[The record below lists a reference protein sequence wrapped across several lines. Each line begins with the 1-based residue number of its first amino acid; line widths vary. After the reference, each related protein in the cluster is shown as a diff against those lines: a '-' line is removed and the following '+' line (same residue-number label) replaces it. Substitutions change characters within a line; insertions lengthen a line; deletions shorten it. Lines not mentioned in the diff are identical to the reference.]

1 MAMQQQ
7 DTYFPR
13 RRGLL
18 LVMSSPSG
26 AGKTSLS
33 RHLLTLEPDLK
44 LSVSATTRLP
54 RPGEE
59 EGKDYF
65 FKTTEEF
72 DSLISS
78 GALLEHAYVFGHY
91 YGTPRQSVED
101 HLNAGHDVL
110 FDIDWQGAQQLHE
123 KMREDMVSVFI
134 LPPSMRDLERR
145 LQTRAQDSE
154 DTIAYRMS
162 RAREEMRHFPEYD
175 FVIINDDFDRACLS
189 LRAILEAERNRRNR
203 FVGLND
209 FVRKLSET

>member
-1 MAMQQQ
+1 MSMQQQ

-44 LSVSATTRLP
+44 LSVSATTRSP

-78 GALLEHAYVFGHY
+78 GALLEHAHVFGHY

-134 LPPSMRDLERR
+134 LPPSMKDLERR

-154 DTIAYRMS
+154 DIIAYRMS

-203 FVGLND
+203 FIGLND